1 MTGRYQ
7 NSFLKRVLRDKHAL
21 IVLVFVLGWILLN
34 LEDDDEHSICLS
46 SLLMP

>member
-1 MTGRYQ
+1 MIGRYQ
-7 NSFLKRVLRDKHAL
+7 NNFMKRVLRDKHAL

-34 LEDDDEHSICLS
+34 LEDDDEHSICRS